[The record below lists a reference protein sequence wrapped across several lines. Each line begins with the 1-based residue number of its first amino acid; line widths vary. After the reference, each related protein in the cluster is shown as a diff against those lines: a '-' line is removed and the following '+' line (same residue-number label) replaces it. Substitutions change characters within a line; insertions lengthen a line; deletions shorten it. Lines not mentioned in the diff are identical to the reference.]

1 MSSNDPSTPDVP
13 QRASERSEDFRR
25 ELEHLINRHS
35 QESMGGN
42 TPDFILAEYLNNCLH
57 VFDQAVRAR
66 NKWYNASHEP
76 GRVDRSDAKTNEL
89 LAASLLGGDFDY
101 VTGGDD
107 SPGC

>member
-1 MSSNDPSTPDVP
+1 MSSNEETRMSSSNDPSTPDVP

-42 TPDFILAEYLNNCLH
+42 TPDFILA
-57 VFDQAVRAR
+57 D
-66 NKWYNASHEP
+66 
-76 GRVDRSDAKTNEL
+76 T
-89 LAASLLGGDFDY
+89 
-101 VTGGDD
+101 D

>member
-1 MSSNDPSTPDVP
+1 MSSSNDPSTPDVP

-42 TPDFILAEYLNNCLH
+42 TPDFILAEYLNNCLR

-66 NKWYNASHEP
+66 NKWYHTEIIDP
-76 GRVDRSDAKTNEL
+76 TIRLDNEL
-89 LAASLLGGDFDY
+89 LASSLLGGDFDD
-101 VTGGDD
+101 VTD